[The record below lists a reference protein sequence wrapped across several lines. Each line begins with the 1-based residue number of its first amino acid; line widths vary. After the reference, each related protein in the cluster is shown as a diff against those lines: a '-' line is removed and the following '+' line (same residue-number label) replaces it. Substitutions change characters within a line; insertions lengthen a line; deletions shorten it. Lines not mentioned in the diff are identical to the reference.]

1 MEVFYNLQIM
11 MRLKIKQMKTE
22 IKVCMGSACFA
33 KGNQE
38 NLEFIKQ
45 YIEDNNL
52 ESVVSITGSLC
63 ESKCDIGPRIIVNG
77 KEYTKVTKDDLE
89 KILKDL

>member
-1 MEVFYNLQIM
+1 MIS
-11 MRLKIKQMKTE
+11 E

-45 YIEDNNL
+45 YIEENNL
-52 ESVVSITGSLC
+52 DSKVSITGSLC
-63 ESKCDIGPRIIVNG
+63 ENKCEQGPRIIVDD
-77 KEYTKVTKDDLE
+77 KEYTNVTVQDLE
-89 KILKDL
+89 KILKGE

>member
-1 MEVFYNLQIM
+1 MTN
-11 MRLKIKQMKTE
+11 E

-52 ESVVSITGSLC
+52 EATVSIISL
-63 ESKCDIGPRIIVNG
+63 
-77 KEYTKVTKDDLE
+77 L
-89 KILKDL
+89 

>member
-1 MEVFYNLQIM
+1 MTID
-11 MRLKIKQMKTE
+11 

-45 YIEDNNL
+45 YVEEHNL
-52 ESVVSITGSLC
+52 ESEVTITGALC
-63 ESKCDIGPRIIVNG
+63 ENCCSDGPRIIVND
-77 KEYTKVTKDDLE
+77 KEYMNVTQE
-89 KILKDL
+89 KIKEVLDSYKKIMT

>member
-1 MEVFYNLQIM
+1 MTN
-11 MRLKIKQMKTE
+11 E

-52 ESVVSITGSLC
+52 EATVSITGALC
-63 ESKCDIGPRIIVNG
+63 ENKCDVGPRVIIND
-77 KEYTKVTKDDLE
+77 KEYVNVTLE
-89 KILKDL
+89 VLKEILKGL

>member
-1 MEVFYNLQIM
+1 MT
-11 MRLKIKQMKTE
+11 TE

-45 YIEDNNL
+45 YVEENNL
-52 ESVVSITGSLC
+52 DSKISITGSLC
-63 ESKCDIGPRIIVNG
+63 KNKCDIGPRIIIND
-77 KEYTKVTKDDLE
+77 KEYTNVNAESLE
-89 KILKDL
+89 EILKGL